1 MQVLLSYTMFN
12 YCCYYKFDRVAST
25 GVIKVADFGLTEDVY
40 QRNYFR
46 QINCIK
52 LPIKWMALESLHDRV
67 FSEKSDV
74 VRKCAQL
81 SDNNYFV

>member
-1 MQVLLSYTMFN
+1 MCISVVDFVTQMH
-12 YCCYYKFDRVAST
+12 RVAST

-46 QINCIK
+46 QDSSTSIK
-52 LPIKWMALESLHDRV
+52 LPIKWMAVESLHDRV

-74 VRKCAQL
+74 VCVY
-81 SDNNYFV
+81 NYSL